1 MSVESLG
8 SRAFPAYHG
17 TKTVPN
23 TLQFTNGFSVFTDIF
38 WTSLQ
43 FNELVGRII
52 RICQRRMLRRL
63 SSVNWREAD
72 AEFRPSTLPSLLSSP
87 PRPHVPTLNERSFE
101 AAPRWEKE
109 DAVGTKAAPSSLL
122 PLLRPSLPS
131 FLPSTH

>member
-1 MSVESLG
+1 MSAEVFLVLQIRKLRPTEVKDPAQGFQAVEQESECRKSG

-23 TLQFTNGFSVFTDIF
+23 RLQFTNGFSVFTDIF

-43 FNELVGRII
+43 FNDLVGRII
-52 RICQRRMLRRL
+52 LICQRRMLRRL

-87 PRPHVPTLNERSFE
+87 
-101 AAPRWEKE
+101 
-109 DAVGTKAAPSSLL
+109 
-122 PLLRPSLPS
+122 
-131 FLPSTH
+131 